1 MTAMRRGLSR
11 AYACAARPN
20 LRTTKENDSSFFGAI
35 AGASA
40 RSKTFPP
47 MSEAY
52 AGEGSTDDG
61 RGKVDASNAT
71 PTTRVTTLANG
82 ATIASE
88 DAFGATTAVGVG
100 RA

>member
-1 MTAMRRGLSR
+1 MTVMRRGLSR

-52 AGEGSTDDG
+52 AVGGSNDDT
-61 RGKVDASNAT
+61 RAKVDASLRGAFFSECLQDESAAE
-71 PTTRVTTLANG
+71 TTL
-82 ATIASE
+82 
-88 DAFGATTAVGVG
+88 
-100 RA
+100 